1 MLQAIRSRAS
11 GIVVQILFGV
21 LILTFALWGIGDIF
35 RGRGADTS
43 VASVGDVPIESV
55 EVSQALRRQ
64 VDRFRQAMNT
74 SLTEDQIKQLGLV
87 DTTLNQVINDH
98 LLDLEVDRLGLAV
111 NDDAVRQAIVANPA
125 FRGPSGAFDRNIYRQ
140 LLQANQMT
148 DQQYEATLRTDM
160 NRGRIIEAVTSGAGA
175 PPELV
180 DTLWESRG
188 ERRVAAAILL
198 PPSAVGTAAT
208 PDAATLEKYYAAHKD
223 QFMVPERRGFT
234 VALIDPTQFMAG
246 IKIHEDQLQAAYK
259 KRTDEFREPEKR
271 TVQQILV
278 PDEAKA
284 KAAAAALTAG
294 KDFVQVAQEIAGEQP
309 DAVNVGALSQ
319 AEMPGDLGKAVFALK
334 PNEVTKPIK
343 DPFGWHIVKVIAITP
358 ETTATFDK
366 AKGKIE
372 TELAQAQ
379 AADQV
384 AKTANAIDDALAGAA
399 NFKDVVAKFGLKTV
413 TADSVDAE
421 GHDAAGKDAKLPQ
434 PAANIIKTA
443 FATAIGQPSDLK
455 ELPDQ
460 GYYILSVDKV
470 NPAAPQPLA
479 QITDKVTAA
488 WQQSDREARLAKL
501 GDDIAGAVNKGQKL
515 EELAA
520 LHGLKIVTTKPLSRY
535 ATGADMP
542 PALIAKLFA
551 AKKDQAVAG
560 GDGAHGVMV
569 AQATQILPPDPQ
581 EAAKQ
586 KAAIAD
592 EIDRATKGDLLDQY
606 EQALRQ
612 RYPVS
617 INRDALDRVL

>member
-64 VDRFRQAMNT
+64 VDRFRQAMNA

-148 DQQYEATLRTDM
+148 DQQYETTLRTDM
-160 NRGRIIEAVTSGAGA
+160 SRGRIIEAVTSGAGA

-208 PDAATLEKYYAAHKD
+208 PDAATLEKYYEAHKD

-246 IKIHEDQLQAAYK
+246 IKIPEDQLQAAYK

-284 KAAAAALTAG
+284 KAAAAALTAC
-294 KDFVQVAQEIAGEQP
+294 
-309 DAVNVGALSQ
+309 LLYTS
-319 AEMPGDLGKAVFALK
+319 
-334 PNEVTKPIK
+334 
-343 DPFGWHIVKVIAITP
+343 
-358 ETTATFDK
+358 
-366 AKGKIE
+366 
-372 TELAQAQ
+372 
-379 AADQV
+379 
-384 AKTANAIDDALAGAA
+384 
-399 NFKDVVAKFGLKTV
+399 
-413 TADSVDAE
+413 
-421 GHDAAGKDAKLPQ
+421 
-434 PAANIIKTA
+434 
-443 FATAIGQPSDLK
+443 PS
-455 ELPDQ
+455 P
-460 GYYILSVDKV
+460 
-470 NPAAPQPLA
+470 
-479 QITDKVTAA
+479 
-488 WQQSDREARLAKL
+488 R
-501 GDDIAGAVNKGQKL
+501 
-515 EELAA
+515 
-520 LHGLKIVTTKPLSRY
+520 
-535 ATGADMP
+535 
-542 PALIAKLFA
+542 
-551 AKKDQAVAG
+551 
-560 GDGAHGVMV
+560 
-569 AQATQILPPDPQ
+569 
-581 EAAKQ
+581 
-586 KAAIAD
+586 
-592 EIDRATKGDLLDQY
+592 
-606 EQALRQ
+606 
-612 RYPVS
+612 
-617 INRDALDRVL
+617 